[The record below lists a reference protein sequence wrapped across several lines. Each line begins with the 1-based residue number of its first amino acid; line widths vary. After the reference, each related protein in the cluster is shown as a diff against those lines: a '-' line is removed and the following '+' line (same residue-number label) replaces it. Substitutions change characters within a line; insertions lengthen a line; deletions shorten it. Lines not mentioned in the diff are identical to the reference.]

1 MFLTIVAD
9 ISYRRNMY
17 NDSQEELRIE
27 LLSHSKMEIVTRWLN
42 GEYGIRRGNDFSC
55 NLLMEDR
62 DRHSERR

>member
-1 MFLTIVAD
+1 
-9 ISYRRNMY
+9 MY

-42 GEYGIRRGNDFSC
+42 SEYGIRRGNDFSC